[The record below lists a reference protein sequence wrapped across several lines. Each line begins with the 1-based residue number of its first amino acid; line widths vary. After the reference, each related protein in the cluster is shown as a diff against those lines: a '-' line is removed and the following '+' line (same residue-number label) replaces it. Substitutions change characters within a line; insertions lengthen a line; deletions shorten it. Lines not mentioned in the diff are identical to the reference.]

1 MTVRIKPLGQN
12 LETTQQF
19 QDTLFKFSSLLS
31 TFDSTT
37 QGMSIFTPPST
48 DYYDHYDRSRFKL
61 VWNITLGVMLLLLF
75 LTIININHLN
85 KASIPNG
92 IALVI
97 CVIIL
102 LLLKFTHKYKFV
114 SILASVSSCILI
126 SNTFF
131 FITDVIHYNTP
142 LWMLLNILF
151 TFFTLGKTWGTVI
164 SILHFTAFC
173 LYIGLRLNYNLSIVV
188 ILTPNA
194 TIDLIAEAIIV
205 GTGIIYLIYQF
216 LRTNKY
222 AEKAIKN
229 INESLLAQNKIISIQ
244 NEEKNVMLKEIHHR
258 VKNNLQVITS
268 LLRLQSYE
276 LEDPKQV
283 SAFDEAINRV
293 KSMSLIHE
301 KMYQTNLLTNFDF
314 ENYLHSLATELISA
328 YSFQSSIDLT
338 IESSV
343 NKIDSKNI
351 VPISL
356 LFNELISNSIKHAF
370 KNEKYPAITIR
381 ITRTTGM
388 SNCLLNYSDNGTW
401 IEPTQKSFGSELITA
416 MIDQLDGK
424 MELNTSNG
432 THYSFTITNL
442 SD

>member
-1 MTVRIKPLGQN
+1 
-12 LETTQQF
+12 
-19 QDTLFKFSSLLS
+19 
-31 TFDSTT
+31 
-37 QGMSIFTPPST
+37 MSIFTPPGT
-48 DYYDHYDRSRFKL
+48 HYFDHYDRSRFKL

-75 LTIININHLN
+75 LTLININHLT

-92 IALVI
+92 IAIVI
-97 CVIIL
+97 CGIIL
-102 LLLKFTHKYKFV
+102 MLLKFTHKYKFV
-114 SILASVSSCILI
+114 SKLAAVSTCILI

-131 FITDVIHYNTP
+131 FISDVIHYNTP
-142 LWMLLNILF
+142 MWMLLNILF
-151 TFFTLGKTWGTVI
+151 TFFTLGKVWGTII
-164 SILHFTAFC
+164 SIFHFTAFC
-173 LYIGLRLNYNLSIVV
+173 LYIGYRLNYNLSVV
-188 ILTPNA
+188 VTLTPNE

-205 GTGIIYLIYQF
+205 GIGIIYLIYQF
-216 LRTNKY
+216 IHTNKY

-276 LEDPKQV
+276 LEDPKQI

-314 ENYLHSLATELISA
+314 ENYLQSLAKELISA
-328 YSFQSSIDLT
+328 YSFQSSIELIID
-338 IESSV
+338 SSV

-370 KNEKYPAITIR
+370 KEEKHPAITIR
-381 ITRTTGM
+381 ITRMAGISKHVLT
-388 SNCLLNYSDNGTW
+388 YSDNGTW
-401 IEPTQKSFGSELITA
+401 VEPTHKSFGTELIAA
-416 MIDQLDGK
+416 MIDQLDGE
-424 MELNTSNG
+424 MELNTING
-432 THYSFTITNL
+432 THYTFTISNL
-442 SD
+442 SDSH